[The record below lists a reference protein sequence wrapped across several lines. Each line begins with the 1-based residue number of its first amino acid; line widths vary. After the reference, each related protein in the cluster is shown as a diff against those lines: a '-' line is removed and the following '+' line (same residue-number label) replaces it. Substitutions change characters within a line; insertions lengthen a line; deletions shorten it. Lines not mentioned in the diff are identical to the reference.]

1 MQVDVDPALPWQAEL
16 LGRALPDGATR
27 LALDEDE
34 VALVAIGAMVERVL
48 EGGWASLGPLWRPAL
63 QRDIAMLA
71 AAQGA
76 HAVTEETLRV
86 VLPPQKPPSRLLPYL
101 RVLADEAGGRIEQ
114 VRFLPAEHEA
124 RFLAIAEAT
133 IPGGWCGWGP
143 ERRAAFVAMLGRL
156 LRDVEPEAIPAD
168 WIRVVVGAVERRDG
182 ARLAS

>member
-1 MQVDVDPALPWQAEL
+1 MLIDVDPRLPWQAEL
-16 LGRALPDGATR
+16 LGRALPPTGAR
-27 LALDEDE
+27 LSVDEDE
-34 VALVAIGAMVERVL
+34 AALVRVGAMVERML

-63 QRDIAMLA
+63 QRDIALLA
-71 AAQGA
+71 AAHGA
-76 HAVTEETLRV
+76 RAVTEEILRL
-86 VLPPQKPPSRLLPYL
+86 VLPPQKPASRLLPYV
-101 RVLADEAGGRIEQ
+101 RVLAVENGGTAEA

-124 RFLAIAEAT
+124 RFLAVAEAT

-168 WIRVVVGAVERRDG
+168 WIRVIVGAVERRDG